1 MKQVLGREIFTS
13 KSHVNRV
20 HSTKTVKVLV
30 FRESNRDVDG
40 VFNRLGGGGSEDY
53 RLRLP

>member
-30 FRESNRDVDG
+30 FRESNRDVDR
-40 VFNRLGGGGSEDY
+40 VFNRLGGGE
-53 RLRLP
+53 